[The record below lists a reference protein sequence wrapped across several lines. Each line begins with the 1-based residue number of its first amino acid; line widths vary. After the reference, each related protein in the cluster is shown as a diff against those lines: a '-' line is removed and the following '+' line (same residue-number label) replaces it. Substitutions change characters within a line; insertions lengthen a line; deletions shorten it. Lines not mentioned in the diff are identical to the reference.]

1 MTKEQSVSTKIM
13 KVFAIEKI
21 IPQYFVSCY
30 SIDLYFLEHK
40 LAMKID
46 EKGHKDRNI
55 DYQIER

>member
-1 MTKEQSVSTKIM
+1 MTKEKSVSTKIM

-55 DYQIER
+55 DY